1 MDEHLQRFADI
12 AEKAQ
17 RLANQRGGDYDAL
30 SREELCEFMVEYDGA
45 LSAAEDAG
53 KVRQSQE

>member
-17 RLANQRGGDYDAL
+17 RLANQRGGDYDML
-30 SREELCEFMVEYDGA
+30 SHTEMCEFMVQYDEA